1 MWSGRENIET
11 LRNFGRIEPNY
22 SKEAKMAK
30 EPVEFLL
37 KEALLKRG
45 LTVATAESCTGGLV
59 AARIVNVP
67 GSSEYFLGGVVAY
80 HNDVKEKVLGVK
92 RKTLETYGAV
102 SPQTAREMV
111 EGVVKL
117 IGSDCGVSTTGI
129 AGPTGATKEKPVGLT
144 YIGVKVK
151 ERVEVFKFIFTD
163 DSPDPVKQR
172 NRRRKKAAKKALK
185 LLLAMVEGRL

>member
-1 MWSGRENIET
+1 
-11 LRNFGRIEPNY
+11 
-22 SKEAKMAK
+22 MAK

-92 RKTLETYGAV
+92 RETLETYGAV

>member
-1 MWSGRENIET
+1 
-11 LRNFGRIEPNY
+11 
-22 SKEAKMAK
+22 MAK

-92 RKTLETYGAV
+92 RETLETYGAV

-111 EGVVKL
+111 KGVVKL